1 MRLRRARVTA
11 LAIVTIAAIVAGIG
25 WAMANAPYAPTQ
37 PIDFNHRDHIQGD
50 RLDCELCHSGVRR
63 SAFAGMPPVER
74 CMGCHRFVLPQN
86 PSVTA
91 LRRFWE
97 AGKPIPWIKVTALP
111 RFVRF
116 SHEAHTLS
124 NVDCSGCHGDVSTM
138 NRVARVVPLTMGWCV
153 ECHRAS
159 RAPDDCLT
167 CHY

>member
-1 MRLRRARVTA
+1 MTLGITIAIA
-11 LAIVTIAAIVAGIG
+11 LASGMS
-25 WAMANAPYAPTQ
+25 WPMWSAPFAPEQ

-50 RLDCELCHSGVRR
+50 RLACELCHSGARR

-86 PSVTA
+86 PGVTA
-91 LRRFWE
+91 LRRYWQ
-97 AGKPIPWIKVTALP
+97 AGKSIPWIKVNALP

-116 SHEAHTLS
+116 RHDAHVLAS
-124 NVDCSGCHGDVSTM
+124 VDCSRCHGNVAAM
-138 NRVARVVPLTMGWCV
+138 NRIARVAPLTMGWCV
-153 ECHRAS
+153 DCHRTA